1 MLLSSSSEQR
11 VLTRSYSIALAHPR
25 RTGHRLVLFFSR
37 RTLVPYTLDVREFP
51 CSHSVL
57 PLAMLFPHP
66 LVHAV
71 PPPLLSFSDITFV
84 VNLYGESSPTAPEL
98 LLLRR
103 RRFFHFI
110 FLFYLQ
116 QSLQHSCAHVLQS
129 SHVLHSHSLHSHF
142 FGSHIVTDFFLR
154 SSLSLPF
161 FSSFFLCCCLSS
173 SFFRY
178 DEASSPRRSF
188 LRVGR

>member
-1 MLLSSSSEQR
+1 MKRRNRKEEELLSSHALSLSRSNFSFSFALLLSSSSEQR

-51 CSHSVL
+51 CSH
-57 PLAMLFPHP
+57 
-66 LVHAV
+66 
-71 PPPLLSFSDITFV
+71 
-84 VNLYGESSPTAPEL
+84 
-98 LLLRR
+98 
-103 RRFFHFI
+103 
-110 FLFYLQ
+110 
-116 QSLQHSCAHVLQS
+116 VLQS

-173 SFFRY
+173 SF
-178 DEASSPRRSF
+178 SPC
-188 LRVGR
+188 